1 MINITE
7 TLLILY
13 LVRNGSVLGLLIT
26 LTLKAPN
33 TTAADDNFFFFF
45 FERKFMW
52 IVCLADDS
60 HEMSRLVFSEKKK
73 KIECRLLQS
82 SLGDLRV

>member
-33 TTAADDNFFFFF
+33 TTAADDNFFFI

-60 HEMSRLVFSEKKK
+60 H
-73 KIECRLLQS
+73 
-82 SLGDLRV
+82 